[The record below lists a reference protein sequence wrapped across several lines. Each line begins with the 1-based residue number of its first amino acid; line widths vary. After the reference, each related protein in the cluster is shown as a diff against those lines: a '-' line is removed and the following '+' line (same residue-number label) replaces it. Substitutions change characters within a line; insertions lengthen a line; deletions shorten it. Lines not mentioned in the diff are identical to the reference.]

1 MSRSK
6 NLKQQQARA
15 VAAVWAI
22 AIFAALL
29 IMMMMSRNSNSQVS
43 AFTTTTI
50 SRSRSNKAAAAKN
63 NIYARSVLSMSTAT
77 ATATANTMLPEG
89 LVKTIVNKGDN
100 LYAAGSIERGDIVTV
115 KYTCYSVSDDSTTK
129 SHNVLLARSDKQ
141 KTVRCRLRLFK
152 KINKIKEVML
162 WVGLRTTPE
171 YLSLDQAC
179 LHLR

>member
-22 AIFAALL
+22 VIFAALL

-43 AFTTTTI
+43 AFTTTTTI
-50 SRSRSNKAAAAKN
+50 SRSRSNN
-63 NIYARSVLSMSTAT
+63 MNERSVLSMS
-77 ATATANTMLPEG
+77 TATANTMLPEG

-115 KYTCYSVSDDSTTK
+115 KYTCYSVSDDSTK
-129 SHNVLLARSDKQ
+129 SYLHDL
-141 KTVRCRLRLFK
+141 
-152 KINKIKEVML
+152 INKKRYVA
-162 WVGLRTTPE
+162 V
-171 YLSLDQAC
+171 
-179 LHLR
+179 